1 VNRIPLMKASS
12 LASRLV
18 RARRAF
24 LATGALALA
33 AVALSAGPQQGEP
46 DPGATLAK
54 LTYPRT
60 VVLVRHA
67 EKGGEPTDQDPGLSE
82 RGMERAKRLAE
93 LLGKS
98 GVTHLFSS
106 ELQRA
111 QQTLLPLSA
120 ATRLVAQVV
129 PARQPDAQLSAL
141 DSLPRGALAVVV
153 GHSNTV
159 PLLLGKLT
167 GGQAKIQIEEATE
180 FDRVFVVT
188 QWGPGR
194 DSSWIE
200 LRY

>member
-1 VNRIPLMKASS
+1 VNRIALMKASS

-24 LATGALALA
+24 LASGALALA
-33 AVALSAGPQQGEP
+33 AFALSAAQQGEP
-46 DPGATLAK
+46 DPGSTLAK
-54 LTYPRT
+54 LSYPRT

-129 PARQPDAQLSAL
+129 SARQPEAQLSAL

-159 PLLLGKLT
+159 PQLIGKLT

-194 DSSWIE
+194 DSSWVE

>member
-1 VNRIPLMKASS
+1 VNRIALMKASF

-24 LATGALALA
+24 LASGALALA
-33 AVALSAGPQQGEP
+33 AFALSAAQQGEP
-46 DPGATLAK
+46 DPGSTLAK
-54 LTYPRT
+54 LSYPRT

-129 PARQPDAQLSAL
+129 SARQPEAQLSAL

-159 PLLLGKLT
+159 PQLIGKLT

-194 DSSWIE
+194 DSSWVE